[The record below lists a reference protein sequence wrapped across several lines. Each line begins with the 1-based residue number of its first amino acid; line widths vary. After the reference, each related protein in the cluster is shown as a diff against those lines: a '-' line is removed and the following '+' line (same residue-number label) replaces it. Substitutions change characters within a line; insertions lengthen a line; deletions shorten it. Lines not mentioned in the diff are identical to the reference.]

1 MTGSGSRG
9 SRGSSMTRHY
19 QTPAPGAL
27 TGTRRRAHLAPGG
40 FLDPAKRDSDPA
52 LRIAELTPGEERW
65 RLRLQGYAWG
75 PRRERQTG
83 SGEGGRRRGR
93 LGARPRALGD
103 RIAGRSRAFGGN
115 PGAGQPP
122 AGDVRRPASRATV
135 LISSEG
141 ATGLGRWVW

>member
-65 RLRLQGYAWG
+65 RLRLQGYAWAHVA
-75 PRRERQTG
+75 
-83 SGEGGRRRGR
+83 S
-93 LGARPRALGD
+93 ARRALGG
-103 RIAGRSRAFGGN
+103 RSAGRSRAFGGN

-135 LISSEG
+135 LI
-141 ATGLGRWVW
+141 